1 MAGLCPR
8 KGAVSSRM
16 GVQGLEL
23 PWDEVEELVQ
33 TCVGLVLAAPMSV
46 SWQELC

>member
-1 MAGLCPR
+1 
-8 KGAVSSRM
+8 M

-33 TCVGLVLAAPMSV
+33 TCIRRIRKDSRENWR
-46 SWQELC
+46 S